1 MSGPR
6 PQQRRPSQKRRP
18 SQQRRKAEQAGRW
31 AEAVAALLLR
41 LKGYRIIGQRQR
53 GPLGE
58 IDIIARRGRVLALV
72 EVKQRASRTAALEAV
87 SPRQQA
93 RIARAAAL
101 LEVRHPEFASL
112 DRRFDVVLVTPWR
125 LPVHVMD
132 AWR

>member
-1 MSGPR
+1 MASPLVLIHRILGF
-6 PQQRRPSQKRRP
+6 
-18 SQQRRKAEQAGRW
+18 
-31 AEAVAALLLR
+31 AA
-41 LKGYRIIGQRQR
+41 
-53 GPLGE
+53 
-58 IDIIARRGRVLALV
+58 ARRGRVLALV

>member
-1 MSGPR
+1 MRGGPG
-6 PQQRRPSQKRRP
+6 SKRR
-18 SQQRRKAEQAGRW
+18 QAEQAGRW
-31 AEAVAALLLR
+31 AEGVAALLLR
-41 LKGYRIIGQRQR
+41 LKGYRILGQRQR

-58 IDIIARRGRVLALV
+58 IDIIARRGRVLVLV
-72 EVKQRASRTAALEAV
+72 EVKQRASRTAALEAI

-101 LEVRHPEFASL
+101 LEARHPEFAGL

-125 LPVHVMD
+125 LPLHLMD